1 MRRLVWVAVGAVG
14 GIVVYRR
21 VERAVLQAR
30 EQGVVATVQ
39 QASASASHAVDV
51 ARQVAGHAVAATRDD
66 RPPTPGAAAAAVVP
80 QSDRGG

>member
-21 VERAVLQAR
+21 VEQALIQAR

-39 QASASASHAVDV
+39 QAGASAAHAVDV
-51 ARQVAGHAVAATRDD
+51 AKQVAGQAIAASRDD
-66 RPPTPGAAAAAVVP
+66 QPTTPGAAAAAVLHS
-80 QSDRGG
+80 SDRGD